1 MNNTEDEPTG
11 GEFPSKVTYWIEG
24 VGNLAVGS
32 VGLIINIVALWI
44 LFRKQVRL
52 FKKLP
57 FQTRQGF
64 NWVFEGDKTL
74 LSQDKLCFYQ
84 SLKFL

>member
-44 LFRKQVRL
+44 LFRKQVKAP
-52 FKKLP
+52 FVNKIP
-57 FQTRQGF
+57 FQTRQSLIGF
-64 NWVFEGDKTL
+64 LKEI
-74 LSQDKLCFYQ
+74 KL
-84 SLKFL
+84 FLARTNFAFIKV

>member
-57 FQTRQGF
+57 FQTRQSFLIGF
-64 NWVFEGDKTL
+64 LK
-74 LSQDKLCFYQ
+74 DKLCFYQ

>member
-44 LFRKQVRL
+44 LFRKQVCKTFL
-52 FKKLP
+52 KSSSIELNKASL
-57 FQTRQGF
+57 GF
-64 NWVFEGDKTL
+64 
-74 LSQDKLCFYQ
+74 
-84 SLKFL
+84 

>member
-52 FKKLP
+52 LKSSLFRL
-57 FQTRQGF
+57 
-64 NWVFEGDKTL
+64 DKA
-74 LSQDKLCFYQ
+74 
-84 SLKFL
+84 